1 MGRSSSLRHQHLTPH
16 EILIFDKKLFNFKK
30 KILAQIKKKM
40 KTLLKL
46 PKTINLN
53 CLHDATLISSKPMVA
68 TVSEA

>member
-1 MGRSSSLRHQHLTPH
+1 MRHQHLTPY

-30 KILAQIKKKM
+30 KIAQIKKKM
-40 KTLLKL
+40 ETLLKL